1 MGTLNCTNVNA
12 TQVTVG
18 TGGVAFQDGSSM
30 TSAQTGTLNDLN
42 NVTAG
47 SPSTGQ
53 FLQWNGSAWVNA
65 TVQQGIES
73 GTRSQRPSSNQLTT
87 FRWNTETQ
95 VHESYF
101 DYGGENNVAGWHA
114 VGGRQLIAHAQRKD
128 AWSSFDLFWGQ
139 SVSRT
144 SGRYAGYEIM
154 ISLFEP
160 NGDNGEYYMRFIRG
174 NGSVDTGG
182 RYFHTVRSHHINDGF
197 PRNNESGQDL
207 IRLVNSDNSYD
218 MGSNLSLIHI

>member
-42 NVTAG
+42 NVSAG

-53 FLQWNGSAWVNA
+53 FLQWNGSNWVNA

-73 GTRSQRPSSNQLTT
+73 GTRSQRPSSNQLTP

-95 VHESYF
+95 VQLEAQFIWYSRGKDLAIQASSYAPLF
-101 DYGGENNVAGWHA
+101 IHPYSTASKEPDSDYASHKVTDDNYTTQTYRNDCTLQHPYLTA
-114 VGGRQLIAHAQRKD
+114 IFRK
-128 AWSSFDLFWGQ
+128 
-139 SVSRT
+139 R
-144 SGRYAGYEIM
+144 
-154 ISLFEP
+154 
-160 NGDNGEYYMRFIRG
+160 
-174 NGSVDTGG
+174 
-182 RYFHTVRSHHINDGF
+182 
-197 PRNNESGQDL
+197 
-207 IRLVNSDNSYD
+207 
-218 MGSNLSLIHI
+218 